1 MNTSVFEFYLNVL
14 LTIDLVICIKSS
26 VNLFRNETGEVAV
39 SAVRTYQV
47 VKKNQNTRNPKR
59 LNFIVFF
66 DILLIWFIQKSV
78 RLVENLPI
86 ER

>member
-1 MNTSVFEFYLNVL
+1 MNTSAYEIYLNIL

-26 VNLFRNETGEVAV
+26 VNHFRNETGEVAV
-39 SAVRTYQV
+39 SALRTYQI

-59 LNFIVFF
+59 LNFIIFF
-66 DILLIWFIQKSV
+66 DILLIWFIQNSV

>member
-1 MNTSVFEFYLNVL
+1 MNTSVYEIYLNVL

-39 SAVRTYQV
+39 SAVKTYQV
-47 VKKNQNTRNPKR
+47 AKKNQNNRNPKR

-66 DILLIWFIQKSV
+66 DILLIWFIQNSV
-78 RLVENLPI
+78 RLAQNLPI
-86 ER
+86 